1 MAACSNSLL
10 CGGLTVCSPLAAGPS
25 EIESH
30 CLLDMGMTEPERDA
44 VLAGYK
50 QTMTEAFEAVYEAGG
65 WAWPLFSGGFARNQ
79 PCVERYRYACAA
91 GSSNYHQ
98 TDLNLYS
105 PNRTEPDE
113 PSSFVDPEKDVAE
126 FLLQRGP
133 WAYLGTGWVGCAPAG
148 GPDAMGSNDT
158 SYRRPAAW
166 DVDYGE
172 PLGLCQEEPSSS
184 GVFVRE
190 WTKAT
195 VSIDCRTEE
204 TRIVM
209 KKE

>member
-1 MAACSNSLL
+1 
-10 CGGLTVCSPLAAGPS
+10 
-25 EIESH
+25 
-30 CLLDMGMTEPERDA
+30 MGMTESERDA

-105 PNRTEPDE
+105 PNRTESDE

-133 WAYLGTGWVGCAPAG
+133 WAYLGAKTHLL
-148 GPDAMGSNDT
+148 
-158 SYRRPAAW
+158 RRL
-166 DVDYGE
+166 Y
-172 PLGLCQEEPSSS
+172 
-184 GVFVRE
+184 
-190 WTKAT
+190 
-195 VSIDCRTEE
+195 
-204 TRIVM
+204 
-209 KKE
+209 

>member
-1 MAACSNSLL
+1 
-10 CGGLTVCSPLAAGPS
+10 
-25 EIESH
+25 
-30 CLLDMGMTEPERDA
+30 
-44 VLAGYK
+44 
-50 QTMTEAFEAVYEAGG
+50 
-65 WAWPLFSGGFARNQ
+65 
-79 PCVERYRYACAA
+79 
-91 GSSNYHQ
+91 
-98 TDLNLYS
+98 
-105 PNRTEPDE
+105 
-113 PSSFVDPEKDVAE
+113 
-126 FLLQRGP
+126 
-133 WAYLGTGWVGCAPAG
+133 
-148 GPDAMGSNDT
+148 MGSNDT

-209 KKE
+209 KNEHE